1 MFRFGALLGSAV
13 MAASAGQVAAAPLKY
28 PPAPRADQIDDYHGV
43 KVADPYRP
51 LEDLDGAQTRAWID
65 AEVAITQRYLEAIPA
80 RAAFKHRLTQLVDY
94 ERHGT
99 PVWYG
104 DRYIYSR
111 NSGLQN
117 QSVLYQTPA
126 LDQAGTVLLDPNTL
140 SSDGTVSIGGFSPTR
155 NGTLV
160 AYSLRTSGSD
170 WDEWHVRR
178 TADATDLPDVVKWS
192 KFSGASWARDNSG
205 FYYGRFAE
213 PNAQTQFKDEN
224 VQQKVYFHKLGTPQ
238 STDALIYERP
248 DDPHVFFGPYVTLD
262 GRYLVI
268 TESKGGAKNG
278 VVYRDL
284 TDPRAKFTRLFE
296 PDAAW
301 NYVYN
306 AGTRFFFQTDKDAP
320 RGKVVAF
327 DVRAPAQAAVVLPEA
342 TDALQNVDVI
352 GGKLVAEYSH
362 DVHSVFKLWDLD
374 GGYLRDIALPGV
386 GSASISGWPDRSE
399 AFVTYTDYTT
409 PPSIYRFDVETNQRS
424 VYFTPRMNFDPSVYT
439 SEQVF
444 VTSKDGTRVPM
455 FLLYKK
461 GLVRDGTAPAILTGY
476 GGFDIP
482 ITPGFS
488 SFNIPWLEIGGVV
501 AVVNLRGG
509 SEYGEAW
516 HQAGMLD
523 RKQNVFDDFF
533 AAAEWL
539 IDRKV
544 TSPAK
549 LAARGGSNGGLLVG
563 AAITQRPDLFGAAI
577 PQVGVLDMLRY
588 QKWTIGSAWIPEYG
602 SSDDPVQFKTLYA
615 YSPLQNLKK
624 GRAYP
629 ATLIMTADHDD
640 RVFPAHSFKF
650 AAAMQADQ
658 GGPAPVLIR
667 IETKAGHG
675 GGTPIAKSIDEYAD
689 MYAFLWKNFGLTK
702 TPPP

>member
-1 MFRFGALLGSAV
+1 MFRFGALFGSALI
-13 MAASAGQVAAAPLKY
+13 AATSGPLSAAAIKY
-28 PPAPRADQIDDYHGV
+28 PPAPRADQVDDYHGV
-43 KVADPYRP
+43 TVADPYRP
-51 LEDLDGAQTRAWID
+51 LEDLDAAKTRAWVA
-65 AEVAITQRYLEAIPA
+65 AEVAVTDRYLNAIPV
-80 RAAFKHRLTQLVDY
+80 RTAFKRRLTQLVNY
-94 ERHGT
+94 ERRGV

-104 DRYIYSR
+104 DRYIYSV
-111 NSGLQN
+111 NTGLQN
-117 QSVLYQTPA
+117 QPVFYQTPA
-126 LDQAGTVLLDPNTL
+126 LDQPATVLLDPNKL
-140 SSDGTVSIGGFSPTR
+140 SSDGTISVGGFTPTR
-155 NGTLV
+155 DGKLV

-192 KFSGASWARDNSG
+192 KFSGASWARDDSG
-205 FYYGRFAE
+205 FYYARFAE
-213 PNAQTQFKDEN
+213 PNAQTQFKDQN
-224 VQQKVYFHKLGTPQ
+224 VSQQVYFHKLGTPQ
-238 STDALIYERP
+238 SADVLIYERP
-248 DDPHVFFGPYVTLD
+248 DDPYVFFGPYATLD

-268 TESKGGAKNG
+268 TESKGGPKNG

-284 TDPRAKFTRLFE
+284 RDPAGKFVRLFE

-306 AGTRFFFQTDKDAP
+306 AGTRFFFQTDKGAA
-320 RGKVVAF
+320 RGQVIAF
-327 DVRAPAQAAVVLPEA
+327 DLQDPARSATVVPEA
-342 TDALQNVDVI
+342 ADALQNVDVLD
-352 GGKLVAEYSH
+352 GKLVTEYSH
-362 DVHSVFKLWDLD
+362 DVHTVLKLWDLD
-374 GGYLRDIALPGV
+374 GGFLQDVPLPGL
-386 GSASISGWPDRSE
+386 GAAAISGWPDRVES
-399 AFVTYTDYTT
+399 FITYTDYTT
-409 PPSIYRFDVETNQRS
+409 PSSIYRFDLRTGRRT
-424 VYFTPRMNFDPSVYT
+424 VYFSPHLQFDPAAYV

-455 FLLYKK
+455 FLVHKR
-461 GLVRDGTAPAILTGY
+461 GLARNGTAPTILTGY

-482 ITPGFS
+482 VTPSFS
-488 SFNIPWLEIGGVV
+488 SFNIPWLELGGVI

-516 HQAGMLD
+516 HQAGMLE
-523 RKQNVFDDFF
+523 RKQNVFNDFF
-533 AAAEWL
+533 AAAQWL

-563 AAITQRPDLFGAAI
+563 AAITQRPELFGAAI
-577 PQVGVLDMLRY
+577 PQVGVLDMLRFH
-588 QKWTIGSAWIPEYG
+588 KWTIGSAWIPEYG
-602 SSDDPVQFKTLYA
+602 SADDPAQFKTLYA

-624 GRAYP
+624 GKAYP

-658 GGPAPVLIR
+658 GGAAPVLIR

-675 GGTPIAKSIDEYAD
+675 GGTPIAKSIEEYAD
-689 MYAFLWKNFGLTK
+689 MYAFLWKNLGVTA
-702 TPPP
+702 TPP